1 MADPFR
7 STLNWSHDIIDA
19 IARFRVAFLREN
31 MKPPTVIILPDHEE
45 GMRLLSYL
53 RDTSTWS
60 VAIGSPLLGIP
71 IESADGTAYMEI
83 DIVGMKVRWPANKYA
98 MPDGSW
104 KYA

>member
-1 MADPFR
+1 MAA
-7 STLNWSHDIIDA
+7 TLDGSHDIIDA

-60 VAIGSPLLGIP
+60 VNIGDPRLGMP
-71 IESADGTAYMEI
+71 IEAADGTTYMEI
-83 DIVGMKVRWPANKYA
+83 NIVGMKVRWPATKYA